1 MSDDAWG
8 FADIYGMDDDGGT
21 KSSSDLADVTSDDWR
36 NIMVLGRATADG
48 VYPETLAL
56 VGRARHLADELG
68 CRVEVVLVGEVLDA
82 ATEVLKNYPI
92 DNVYR
97 VQAPTYAPIDHTA
110 KILEG
115 VVRKRRPELIMVF
128 QSRTGDAITAYTANR
143 LGVGFV
149 IGATSVEID
158 PYERRVR
165 ATHIATNEKFQT
177 VTEFQSAP
185 QFVSVQR
192 GMFRAP
198 LEDGFANVTVYD
210 LDIDVGRTAKIEVLE
225 SNPPAAPTLADA
237 ATVVVAGAR
246 CQTSEEVDAARD
258 LAARIGAVFGV
269 TRSVRDR
276 GLGGDDELIGWKDQ
290 HLNARLILA
299 VGVRGSLDT
308 MEAFQGSPTVCAIAA
323 KEGDPIL
330 RRAAYV
336 VPGEVA
342 EAIQAVSDGI

>member
-1 MSDDAWG
+1 MSDGWG
-8 FADIYGMDDDGGT
+8 FADIYGMDDGDS

-36 NIMVLGRATADG
+36 NIMVLGRATKDG

-68 CRVEVVLVGEVLDA
+68 CRVEVLLVGEDLAA
-82 ATEVLKNYPI
+82 ATEVLKRYPI

-115 VVRKRRPELIMVF
+115 VVRKRRPELILVF

-149 IGATSVEID
+149 IGATNVEID
-158 PYERRVR
+158 TYERRVR
-165 ATHIATNEKFQT
+165 AAHIATNAKFQT

-198 LEDGFANVTVYD
+198 LEDSFANVQVYD
-210 LDIDVGRTAKIEVLE
+210 LDIDVGRTAQIDVLA
-225 SNPPAAPTLADA
+225 SNPPPAATLATA

-246 CQTSEEVDAARD
+246 CQTQEDVDRARD
-258 LAARIGAVFGV
+258 LAQRLGAVFGV
-269 TRSVRDR
+269 TRSVHDR
-276 GLGGDDELIGWKDQ
+276 GLAADEERVGWKDQ
-290 HLNARLILA
+290 HLHARLILT
-299 VGVRGSLDT
+299 VGVRGSLET
-308 MEAFQGSPTVCAIAA
+308 MEAFEGEPTICAIGSR
-323 KEGDPIL
+323 EGDPIL
-330 RRAAYV
+330 RRAAYFV
-336 VPGEVA
+336 EGDVA
-342 EAIQAVSDGI
+342 DAVQAVMDGI

>member
-1 MSDDAWG
+1 MSDDGWG
-8 FADIYGMDDDGGT
+8 FADIYGMDDDASKSGG
-21 KSSSDLADVTSDDWR
+21 KDLADVTSDDWR
-36 NIMVLGRATADG
+36 NILVLGRATKDG

-68 CRVEVVLVGEVLDA
+68 CRVEVVLVGEELDA
-82 ATEVLKNYPI
+82 ATDVLKRYPI

-115 VVRKRRPELIMVF
+115 VVRKRRPELILVF

-149 IGATSVEID
+149 IGATNVEID
-158 PYERRVR
+158 TYERRVR
-165 ATHIATNEKFQT
+165 ATHIATNETFQT

-198 LEDGFANVTVYD
+198 LEDSFANVNVYD
-210 LDIDVGRTAKIEVLE
+210 LDIDVGRTAQIDVLVAE
-225 SNPPAAPTLADA
+225 DPPAATLADA

-246 CQTSEEVDAARD
+246 CQTAEEVDAARD
-258 LAARIGAVFGV
+258 LAKRLGAVFGV

-276 GLGGDDELIGWKDQ
+276 GLGADDELVGWKDQ
-290 HLNARLILA
+290 HLAARLILA

-308 MEAFQGSPTVCAIAA
+308 MEAFEGNPTVCAIAS
-323 KEGDPIL
+323 KTGDPIL

-342 EAIQAVSDGI
+342 EAVQALVDGI